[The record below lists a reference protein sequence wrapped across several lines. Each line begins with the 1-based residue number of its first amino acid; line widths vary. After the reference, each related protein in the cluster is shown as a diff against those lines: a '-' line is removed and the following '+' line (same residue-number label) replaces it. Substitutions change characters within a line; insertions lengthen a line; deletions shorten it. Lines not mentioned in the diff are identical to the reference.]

1 MFCFDFLQYLK
12 LLKLMPNQ
20 KPLKILRLFLNDS
33 IKHLSPLLKW
43 GISLFNLSD
52 RILASRS
59 VILALCIF
67 YQKKKNFA
75 HMPLVNPDR
84 NSEVWYLVKYI
95 QYKNKNKQKPPSPK
109 PRGLYELH
117 IFFWLLIKVFNISLP
132 QNRGHILWQVVV
144 TMGQTAWSTTAWIVL
159 DMEITLDSTVKS
171 SHLSPTYRTI
181 ERTHSY

>member
-1 MFCFDFLQYLK
+1 MI
-12 LLKLMPNQ
+12 LL
-20 KPLKILRLFLNDS
+20 S
-33 IKHLSPLLKW
+33 
-43 GISLFNLSD
+43 ISLLFSNE
-52 RILASRS
+52 
-59 VILALCIF
+59 ALVF
-67 YQKKKNFA
+67 STYQTESWLLGQSYWHCVYSTKKKNFA

>member
-1 MFCFDFLQYLK
+1 MI
-12 LLKLMPNQ
+12 LL
-20 KPLKILRLFLNDS
+20 S
-33 IKHLSPLLKW
+33 
-43 GISLFNLSD
+43 ISLLFSNE
-52 RILASRS
+52 
-59 VILALCIF
+59 ALVF
-67 YQKKKNFA
+67 STYQTESWLLGQSYWHCVYSTKKKKNFA